1 MTMDPWGVPQIA
13 WSAHAYLGQR
23 FLSLRFRGAGKLL
36 VALSFP
42 QVAPI
47 Q

>member
-1 MTMDPWGVPQIA
+1 MAMDPWGVPQIA

-36 VALSFP
+36 VALAFG
-42 QVAPI
+42 QVALI